1 MTLYTFIDEA
11 SLCVPYLRDDETDQ
25 RPRDEDGALLV
36 KASRVEADSLE
47 EAREKFERMAAD
59 DD

>member
-11 SLCVPYLRDDETDQ
+11 ALRVPYLRDDETDP
-25 RPRDEDGALLV
+25 RPRDDDGALV
-36 KASRVEADSLE
+36 VPCHRTEADSLE